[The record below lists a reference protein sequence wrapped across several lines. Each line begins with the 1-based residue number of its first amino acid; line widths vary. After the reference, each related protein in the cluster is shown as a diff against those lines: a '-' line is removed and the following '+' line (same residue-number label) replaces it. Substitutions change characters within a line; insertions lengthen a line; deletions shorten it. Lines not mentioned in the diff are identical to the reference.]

1 MSRHTR
7 HLLAGLIIGAALLT
21 TGAARVSACSC
32 IGPIVACETA
42 WTTDGIF
49 VGKVLTVGR
58 IEGSGDL
65 RWMRRLVR
73 FEVREAFKGVQP
85 GEIEVVTGAG
95 GGDCG
100 YDFRE
105 GRTYLVYA
113 HRNQA
118 TGQLGAGICS
128 RTAPVEEAGE
138 DLEYLRG
145 PFVQPSELGRIR
157 GTVTRHDPP
166 PPLASN
172 QPARRAPFPGAEI
185 RLEGYARTY
194 TTTSADDGSYEFRV
208 PVGEYRLFTTVREGV
223 YAMPGIE
230 GRTVWLRDTRGC
242 GAMDIAVRPDGRIAG
257 RLLDRA
263 GRPVPF
269 MSVELVSARQLQS
282 TSLSATTRTLTD
294 ARGQFEFTQL
304 DAGRYAPGLTLR
316 RNARD
321 GVDTAVWVSRDGTA
335 TAYTTD
341 VEPEGRVDIGDL
353 RIPTDVSII
362 TLSGVVVS
370 ADGMPVPGAQVRFLD
385 PGPTMGTIG
394 APVTTAEDGRFS
406 LSVIAG
412 RSYQLVAEWFS
423 PTLAPRRFISARSEP
438 FEAVGDLKPFR
449 LVLNDPR

>member
-1 MSRHTR
+1 MNRHTR
-7 HLLAGLIIGAALLT
+7 HLLAGVIIGAALLT
-21 TGAARVSACSC
+21 TGATQVSACSC
-32 IGPIVACETA
+32 VGPIVACETA

-49 VGKVLTVGR
+49 VGKVLSVGR
-58 IEGSGDL
+58 VAGTGDP
-65 RWMRRLVR
+65 RWLRRLVR
-73 FEVREAFKGVQP
+73 FDVREAFKGVQP

-113 HRNQA
+113 HRNPA

-128 RTAPVEEAGE
+128 RTAPVEQAGE

-157 GTVTRHDPP
+157 GQVTRHDPP
-166 PPLASN
+166 LNIN
-172 QPARRAPFPGAEI
+172 QPARRAPFAGAEI

-223 YAMPGIE
+223 YAMPGSE

-242 GAMDIAVRPDGRIAG
+242 GAMDIAVRADGRIAG
-257 RLLDRA
+257 RLLDGA

-269 MSVELVSARQLQS
+269 MSVELVTARQLQS

-294 ARGQFEFTQL
+294 ARGHFEFTQL
-304 DAGRYAPGLTLR
+304 DAGTYATGLTLR
-316 RNARD
+316 RNKRD
-321 GVDTAVWVSRDGTA
+321 GVDTAVWISRDGTA
-335 TAYTTD
+335 TAGMTD
-341 VEPEGRVDIGDL
+341 VEPEGRVDVGDL
-353 RIPTDVSII
+353 RLPSDVSTI
-362 TLSGVVVS
+362 TLSGVVVT
-370 ADGMPVPGAQVRFLD
+370 AEGRPVSGAQVRFLD
-385 PGPTMGTIG
+385 PGPAMGTIG

-423 PTLAPRRFISARSEP
+423 PTLAPRRFVTARSES
-438 FEAVGDLKPFR
+438 FEAAGELKPFR
-449 LVLNDPR
+449 LVLSEAR

>member
-1 MSRHTR
+1 MYR
-7 HLLAGLIIGAALLT
+7 HLRHVLVGLIIGAALLT

-32 IGPIVACETA
+32 VGPIVACESA
-42 WTTDGIF
+42 WTTDAIF
-49 VGKVLTVGR
+49 VGKVLSVGR
-58 IEGSGDL
+58 VAGTGDP
-65 RWMRRLVR
+65 RWLRRLVR
-73 FEVREAFKGVQP
+73 FDVREAFKGVQL
-85 GEIEVVTGAG
+85 GEIEVGTGAG

-118 TGQLGAGICS
+118 SGQLGAGICS

-157 GTVTRHDPP
+157 GKVTRHDPP
-166 PPLASN
+166 LAIN
-172 QPARRAPFPGAEI
+172 QPARRAPFAGAEI

-194 TTTSADDGSYEFRV
+194 ITTSADDGSYEFRV

-223 YAMPGIE
+223 YAMPGSE

-242 GAMDIAVRPDGRIAG
+242 GAMDIDVRADGRIAG
-257 RLLDRA
+257 RLLDGA

-269 MSVELVSARQLQS
+269 MSVELVTARQLQS
-282 TSLSATTRTLTD
+282 TSLSATTRTVTD

-316 RNARD
+316 RNTRG
-321 GVDTAVWVSRDGTA
+321 GVDTAVWISRDGTA
-335 TAYTTD
+335 TATTTD

-353 RIPTDVSII
+353 RLPTGVSTT
-362 TLSGVVVS
+362 TLTGVVAS
-370 ADGMPVPGAQVRFLD
+370 ADGTPVAGAQVRFID
-385 PGPTMGTIG
+385 PGPAMDTIG
-394 APVTTAEDGRFS
+394 APVSTGEDGRFS

-412 RSYQLVAEWFS
+412 RSYRLSAEWFA
-423 PTLAPRRFISARSEP
+423 PTTGQRRYASARSDP
-438 FEAVGDLKPFR
+438 FEAAEGLKPFR
-449 LVLNDPR
+449 LVLSEMR